1 MKRFEHIM
9 LSLLLALPLA
19 AQEPPQADPCTFAV
33 RADLLRW
40 ATLTPG
46 LGVEW
51 RIDRTWSVAVG
62 GAWTSWS
69 WDDKNRRY
77 ALWEISPEVRH
88 YIGKEKNGYVGAM
101 FKAGEFNYKLS
112 ATGKQGDLLGGGIT
126 GGYLLRLNRSL
137 AMDFNLG
144 IGCIHADYEKY
155 TVIDGVRVRQGKETK
170 NYWGVNHAGIT
181 LVWQLK

>member
-1 MKRFEHIM
+1 M

-155 TVIDGVRVRQGKETK
+155 TVTDGVRVKRGKGNK